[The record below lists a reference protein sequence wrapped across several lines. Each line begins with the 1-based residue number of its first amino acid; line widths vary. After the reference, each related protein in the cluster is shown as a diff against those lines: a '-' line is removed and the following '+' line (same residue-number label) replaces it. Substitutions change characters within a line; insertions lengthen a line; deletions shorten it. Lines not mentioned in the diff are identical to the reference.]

1 MAIREILQEELE
13 NSLRMERNYRMAVD
27 RLPKGSLVRK
37 RIRGREYCYLA
48 KRVGDRV
55 EFEYLGKL
63 PPRLIE
69 KYEQAKTDRAKYRK
83 LLAEVRAQIKLL
95 RKVLRG
101 KQAI

>member
-13 NSLRMERNYRMAVD
+13 NSLRMERNYRRALE

-69 KYEQAKTDRAKYRK
+69 KYEQAKIDRAKYRE
-83 LLAEVRAQIKLL
+83 LLAEVRAQLKLL

>member
-13 NSLRMERNYRMAVD
+13 NSLRMERNYCRAVD

-37 RIRGREYCYLA
+37 RIRAGEYYYLA
-48 KRVGDRV
+48 KRVGERV

-69 KYEQAKTDRAKYRK
+69 KYEQAKIDRAKYRQ